1 MTSEPRLTGS
11 IYDGFSPRGQRA
23 LSDLRAEFQAAG
35 FYAEKE
41 RRTERTLRVYPER
54 RWRYPLLNPGFASSR
69 RDSPG
74 SVTGPRIICPVYSD
88 GDASIRRMLGTF
100 PRVNGCRYLP
110 APPRR
115 SGRYYLHGYFEF
127 PIAFVGSRR
136 AQVINFAPL
145 RPVLATL
152 QLHLS
157 RSGLPGEW
165 PEAPSPSA

>member
-1 MTSEPRLTGS
+1 MRLGS
-11 IYDGFSPRGQRA
+11 IYDGFSPRGQSA
-23 LSDLRAEFQAAG
+23 LGDLRAEFQAAG

-41 RRTERTLRVYPER
+41 RRTERSLRVYPER
-54 RWRYPLLNPGFASSR
+54 RWRYPLLNPWFVSSR
-69 RDSPG
+69 RDSPV
-74 SVTGPRIICPVYSD
+74 SVTGPSIICPVYSD
-88 GDASIRRMLGTF
+88 GDALIGQMLGRF

-115 SGRYYLHGYFEF
+115 PGRYFLHCYFVF
-127 PIAFVGSRR
+127 PIAFVGSRSS
-136 AQVINFAPL
+136 QVIDFAPL

-165 PEAPSPSA
+165 TEALSSFG